1 MNTNI
6 KIGITAIAC
15 LAIGYF
21 GGREYL
27 KYQIRSTMRD
37 AFSQMPTS
45 LAGVTSSP
53 PEAPPSAP
61 APAQVEVEEQPIT
74 VSLEKKGFKPKD
86 IYNSDFEDDITFTLQ
101 FANKTGKEIRAF
113 DGVVVF
119 TDLLDNRI
127 LGLRTEINER
137 IAKNQTLTWPGALE
151 YNQFTDSHQR
161 LRAEP
166 KENLKVSFLTGKV
179 LFADGTSKEY

>member
-1 MNTNI
+1 MNTNT

-21 GGREYL
+21 SGREYL
-27 KYQIRSTMRD
+27 KYQIRSTMHD
-37 AFSQMPTS
+37 AAAQIQSS
-45 LAGVTSSP
+45 LAGVTSAP
-53 PEAPPSAP
+53 AEAPVSAP
-61 APAQVEVEEQPIT
+61 TAEKTEEQPIT

-86 IYNSDFEDDITFTLQ
+86 IYNHDFEDDITFNLQ
-101 FANKTGKEIRAF
+101 FANKSGKEIRAF

-127 LGLRTEINER
+127 LGLKTEINER
-137 IAKNQTLTWPGALE
+137 IAEGQTLTWPGVLE
-151 YNQFTDSHQR
+151 YNQFIDSHQR
-161 LRAEP
+161 LRSEP
-166 KENLKVSFLTGKV
+166 KENLKVSFLTGKI